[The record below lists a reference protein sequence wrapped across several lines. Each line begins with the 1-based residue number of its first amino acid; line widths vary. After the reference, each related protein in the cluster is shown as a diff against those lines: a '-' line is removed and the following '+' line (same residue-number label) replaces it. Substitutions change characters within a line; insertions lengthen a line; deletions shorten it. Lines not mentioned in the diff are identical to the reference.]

1 MTDTTT
7 RLMDL
12 MYRGWLDTTTAVL
25 LFNVV
30 MTVHTG
36 DGNNVV
42 LSVE

>member
-12 MYRGWLDTTTAVL
+12 VYRGRLDTTTAVL

-30 MTVHTG
+30 WTISGKREYIVR
-36 DGNNVV
+36 D
-42 LSVE
+42 